1 VIDHRKRVRDARRH
15 EGRRARDEVRE
26 ALTAE
31 RSRPVQW
38 LVRAGFVAR
47 GLTYGVI
54 GGIAIALALGVGRQ
68 AGTPDQ
74 QGALALIARAPLGK
88 VVLVVVSVGLLAYAL
103 WKLGL
108 AILGTGPEGGGG
120 RKLSDRVG
128 NAIGGL
134 AYLSLFVVSVRVLL
148 GQPGNQSQEERRTTA
163 GVLGWPEGRLL
174 VATAGACLIGVGIYQ
189 VYSAL
194 RGSFLDD
201 NKLSE
206 MNAPQRRLFLRVG
219 RIGLT
224 ARALVFS
231 LIGYFLIRTA
241 ISFRP
246 STGIGVDGALA
257 KLHRQPLGA
266 ALLIAVAVGLL
277 MFAAFSFFEAR
288 YQRL

>member
-1 VIDHRKRVRDARRH
+1 LTTQPARP
-15 EGRRARDEVRE
+15 
-26 ALTAE
+26 L
-31 RSRPVQW
+31 QW
-38 LVRAGFVAR
+38 LVRSGFVAR

-54 GGIAIALALGVGRQ
+54 GGIAIALALGVGRH

-74 QGALALIARAPLGK
+74 QGALALMAWAPLGK
-88 VVLVVVSVGLLAYAL
+88 VVLVVVSAGLLAYAL
-103 WKLGL
+103 WKLAL
-108 AILGTGPEGGGG
+108 AIRGYGPEGGGG
-120 RKLSDRVG
+120 RDLSDRVG
-128 NAIGGL
+128 NAIGGI
-134 AYLSLFVVSVRVLL
+134 AYLSLFVVSVRVLF
-148 GQPGNQSQEERRTTA
+148 GQHSNQSQEERRTAA

-174 VATAGACLIGVGIYQ
+174 VAIAGACLIGAGIYQ

-206 MNAPQRRLFLRVG
+206 MNSQQRRLFLRVG

-224 ARALVFS
+224 ARALVLS

-241 ISFRP
+241 INFRP

-266 ALLIAVAVGLL
+266 GLLIAVAIGLL
-277 MFAAFSFFEAR
+277 LFAAFSFFEAR